1 MEFRDGLYES
11 GADEAPQQ
19 GLRSAPRPWYQT
31 EPLGD
36 SILNRI
42 SRGDLAGPRPVA
54 RTPNVEE
61 TTAAR
66 VSILDRLSRGEAIDP
81 QELQIRDQE
90 AATAS
95 REFGKALRRSGYSA
109 AATVKG
115 FAGQLLENVA
125 PEAGRALMRSAQD
138 TMANM
143 PRNLAPKINSFE
155 EARAGGLR
163 GLSLYGA
170 SALGEGGASILPP
183 IAGGLVGGLLGRT
196 PAGRVIGG
204 LAASLPM
211 TAGEVALNIQDDPRA
226 LANTTPA
233 ERTALMLGSGT
244 VGSIAEVAVPEALIL
259 PRLLG
264 NARRVAPGI
273 SSALSNIAKTGLAG
287 GIGEFGTEAAQDL
300 TGQAALNIARGDP
313 ISNLDLGQAGE
324 AGIRGALPGGVIG
337 GVAGGVQSL
346 YSNVGAASDAV
357 KAKAPTLDDII
368 GGIANAAENPQE
380 MGARL
385 TNMTLDQLSKSP
397 EFLSKAR
404 EYGLKGLDTGADFV
418 AELKRQ
424 VDDFIVDNVSPEN
437 QERYIQQA
445 ARLNSATAMD
455 WRALR
460 SALEAET
467 GRQFVNDLA
476 VFGTQA
482 GKRAGKNITE
492 AWDWLSK
499 FTQGITGAVSD
510 RTGNAPRQ
518 SVRRSTINENN
529 RLLNNLKKYDKDNN
543 TSLYDKLFGEG
554 TTSEQRSKR
563 AAMLWKATDAKADD
577 YFSEQNL
584 NANPERRKQL
594 GEWWRMTETDLRA
607 VIKAARAAEP
617 VKPPSKGSE
626 SFGLPTELTQS
637 SESRL
642 ARDLRM
648 ADQFSVEDEDA
659 SPLAFGAAE
668 DQESQ
673 LVDPDA
679 MENEEDGEDDFAG
692 DLSGQASGRMVR
704 VGGESVRVQ
713 DAISS
718 GARSPWDQTT
728 MKQALSV
735 ERFKNDPGSS
745 LNVKLTVDESSLPPG
760 VTITNAM
767 VYKALGGKRIKTDK
781 YEDYSDGEIK
791 EGEPINL
798 KISPLSIAA
807 LAQTE
812 PYRKY
817 FANATG
823 GYDPSL
829 SSETRNVHVSNAAL
843 SELESM
849 GLEIDPEALGLPEG
863 NPIRFTAEVEVQSP
877 ETIVGYKKEQN
888 EEGKWEKVPVRIK
901 DLEGKERKKNAL
913 KLQSDPERIAFETI
927 RDAVRGDI
935 ATIDDL
941 RDLVAFKRDPTTAPI
956 YDDNGDLITGTLMD
970 NSAYTV
976 PMEDLA
982 ETLNL
987 QDVSA
992 DDLETYINQVEASQE
1007 EFLDNIS
1014 GQNAGGDTPDKE
1026 FRSKP
1031 NKAQEGLASMR
1042 RGVKKTAKKRADAA
1056 KSALMS
1062 RIKYLQ
1068 DKIKTVNNEQ
1078 YRQNLQREL
1087 DGKLAEVKT
1096 FNANYARLYGFKKQ
1110 GDLVPAN
1117 INVADTYATE
1127 QKRGRSLSNDNRE
1140 RGEFLSPADQRE
1152 LTRIRDKIRATRTL
1166 PELKETLDSFVNK
1179 DDLAE
1184 LNSKLKDAVAVEA
1197 KEHRLRLERLWNTV
1211 REQGGFGVNVG
1222 REALAPIE
1230 KRPVLTRPKEKA
1242 PSPKTK
1248 KELQR
1253 EELADVVTQIEGVLS
1268 AEVDAKENAKTVV
1281 TGGAST
1287 LADIK
1292 RLSEI
1297 INGFAVSAKTRQ
1309 MLRNKLDT
1317 RLRIIEQRIA
1327 DSMNS
1332 AKTPLILDAMGK
1344 RIQEFKSVLSDESL
1358 AKLRAVYSAKR
1369 AALTQANAQNN
1380 NTSTEDG
1387 SAAGTPADSS
1397 APPATPAEEE
1407 NNAAGNEPPPPP
1419 PTPPGG
1425 GDNPLTPA
1433 QIDLLRSSAEK
1444 GDVGAQFELAWMYDH
1459 GEGAAQDKVEA
1470 EKWYRMAADQGDATA
1485 QYNLALMY
1493 ETGDGVPQNYTEA
1506 VKWYQKSAE
1515 QGDDDARLALEELLG
1530 QKTSAG
1536 ADGAPPP
1543 PSPPPTP
1550 PGGDS
1555 NPPPLPS
1562 NDAQK
1567 RFLEVVERIMG
1578 KRVRVQFEQTLQNGG
1593 AAETVARSKRERL
1606 DQLRTMRRDLLD
1618 KLRNETEAKKKSDI
1632 EKKIAKIEEEER
1644 KVDRDEAVL
1653 SLIRVATGREVQAG
1667 LAEHEAFHAAFK
1679 VFFTPEERGV
1689 ITTAFTKGLVA
1700 RRLREVFKDEPD
1712 VLAAIDRDPEEA
1724 AAYAFQIWSRD
1735 PDLLK
1740 LGERVDNLFNKFLK
1754 WVRNLFGVL
1763 TYEERAELLLN
1774 DLASGRRAEQGT
1786 SPVAKILD
1794 KDRPWSERA
1803 QKYAQDLYDLVQ
1815 KGHDVILGSVYNRLA
1830 DAGNPILAKIAR
1842 AGYQPTG
1849 EEGGAGMVQRAITEI
1864 KRLSN
1869 RLDAIFKGLN
1879 DEELKALQDAKV
1891 ANVRPTNEKLAARYD
1906 ALGKFFDDMYK
1917 YQTEA
1922 GIDLGDRGTGGNYYP
1937 LTWDPEKVLK
1947 DKAGFIKMLEP
1958 YAEQLRDMKKTPL
1971 EIWQGITEYIDRGE
1985 DLVSVMGQNDEPLSE
2000 SSRVRSLDFISR
2012 DDRRQFMVD
2021 SPIETAVRY
2030 VKQAVRQTEFVR
2042 AYGVNGSKLKAWK
2055 AEAMETYGATQDDM
2069 ALVNDYIDGLLGNKE
2084 IGMSRELKDLYGAL
2098 TVYQNVRLLPF
2109 SLFNSLVDPLG
2120 IAIRSNSMGDAWGVF
2135 TYSLKNLFR
2144 DWKSEYTPDQWE
2156 QIAVDYGIVE
2166 RSGTSINA
2174 DNLYTGI
2181 TLRGT
2186 TKKINDAFFKY
2197 NLLNGWI
2204 RSNTIAAVKMSQ
2216 RFMYRSSQ
2224 NFFGEEQSKRYL
2236 DELGLKAEDIVLGP
2250 DGERILIHADELMA
2264 AGKSEQEAEAAA
2276 ERIRLATEQFV
2287 RQSLLNPTSA
2297 ELPNWASN
2305 PYFMPIAHLKSFVFG
2320 FNRTILDR
2328 VQNEM
2333 ENDNFKPLL
2342 VATAYVP
2349 GMIAATFLKDM
2360 ASGFGEEPPYK
2371 KDWGVMDY
2379 LQEGVAK
2386 SGLTGTGQFFSD
2398 MQQDIQFGGH
2408 GYESL
2413 AGPTLGQLQK
2423 GLKVMTTGDDD
2434 DFWRFVVKSLPA
2446 NPVFD
2451 QWMLPNY

>member
-1 MEFRDGLYES
+1 MAAYDDPYVPGGPSRLTSYLDR
-11 GADEAPQQ
+11 APAQP
-19 GLRSAPRPWYQT
+19 GPSRLTRSLDQ
-31 EPLGD
+31 
-36 SILNRI
+36 I
-42 SRGDLAGPRPVA
+42 
-54 RTPNVEE
+54 
-61 TTAAR
+61 TASR
-66 VSILDRLSRGEAIDP
+66 VSLLDRLSQGERVDP
-81 QELQIRDQE
+81 REIQQHDVE
-90 AATAS
+90 AVDSST
-95 REFGKALRRSGYSA
+95 EFGKGLRRFGYSA
-109 AATVKG
+109 EATTKA

-125 PEAGRALMRSAQD
+125 PEAGRSLMRDAQE

-143 PRNLAPKINSFE
+143 PRNLAPEFATFD
-155 EARAGGLR
+155 EARAAGLR
-163 GLSLYGA
+163 GMGSYFA
-170 SALGEGGASILPP
+170 SALGEGGASL
-183 IAGGLVGGLLGRT
+183 AATGLGMLGGGIVGGLAGRAALGRVLGG
-196 PAGRVIGG
+196 AG
-204 LAASLPM
+204 AALPM
-211 TAGEVALNIQDDPRA
+211 EAGEVALDIQNDPRA

-233 ERTALMLGSGT
+233 ERTALMLGRGGVNAALET
-244 VGSIAEVAVPEALIL
+244 VVPEALVV

-264 NARRVAPGI
+264 RAARTAPGVLP
-273 SSALSNIAKTGLAG
+273 ALSNVATTGLAG
-287 GIGEFGTEAAQDL
+287 GVGEFGTEAAQDL

-385 TNMTLDQLSKSP
+385 TNMTLDQLSKTP

-404 EYGLKGLDTGADFV
+404 EYGLKGINTGADAV

-424 VDDFIVDNVSPEN
+424 VDDFIVENVSPEN
-437 QERYIQQA
+437 QERYMRQA

-455 WRALR
+455 WRALK

-467 GRQFVNDLA
+467 GRQFANDLA

-482 GKRAGKNITE
+482 GKRAAKNAGET
-492 AWDWLSK
+492 WSWLSDFGK
-499 FTQGITGAVSD
+499 GVAGAVKD
-510 RTGNAPRQ
+510 RAGGDAKQ
-518 SVRRSTINENN
+518 SAIIPTINQRRALLESIANVNPTLREQIFGKGATEN
-529 RLLNNLKKYDKDNN
+529 D
-543 TSLYDKLFGEG
+543 
-554 TTSEQRSKR
+554 
-563 AAMLWKATDAKADD
+563 
-577 YFSEQNL
+577 
-584 NANPERRKQL
+584 RKQL
-594 GEWWRMTETDLRA
+594 ASLIANQLADGGMTYYSDENLQRDPRRKAFLDNWTASTGTDFRKVMQAAQEGLNNVDMRGLTEDEDLLRIERQMPGAGMSQLGGQLSRAEILDTEGASAASGLEEGSDRATTDYGSDALDASARPVTDGSKIEVGGE
-607 VIKAARAAEP
+607 
-617 VKPPSKGSE
+617 
-626 SFGLPTELTQS
+626 
-637 SESRL
+637 
-642 ARDLRM
+642 RDLRVKTSIL
-648 ADQFSVEDEDA
+648 AGERSPFDEKAFRSTLVQEKYKNNPNTSVDVEIE
-659 SPLAFGAAE
+659 
-668 DQESQ
+668 
-673 LVDPDA
+673 VDP
-679 MENEEDGEDDFAG
+679 E
-692 DLSGQASGRMVR
+692 
-704 VGGESVRVQ
+704 
-713 DAISS
+713 
-718 GARSPWDQTT
+718 T
-728 MKQALSV
+728 
-735 ERFKNDPGSS
+735 
-745 LNVKLTVDESSLPPG
+745 LPEG
-760 VTITNAM
+760 VTLTNAQIAN
-767 VYKALGGKRIKTDK
+767 ALGGKRVGKQAFK
-781 YEDYSDGEIK
+781 PYSDNEVSA
-791 EGEPINL
+791 EGPLKLRINPM
-798 KISPLSIAA
+798 SAA
-807 LAQTE
+807 ATVRDEAFREQFA
-812 PYRKY
+812 PYIGAYDEMEGMSENARRGRA
-817 FANATG
+817 FAGALG
-823 GYDPSL
+823 AM
-829 SSETRNVHVSNAAL
+829 SEN
-843 SELESM
+843 
-849 GLEIDPEALGLPEG
+849 GIEIDPEVFGLPAG
-863 NPIRFTAEVEVQSP
+863 NPIRFKVNADLAKVKESL
-877 ETIVGYKKEQN
+877 IVNRAG
-888 EEGKWEKVPVRIK
+888 GKNV
-901 DLEGKERKKNAL
+901 
-913 KLQSDPERIAFETI
+913 T
-927 RDAVRGDI
+927 
-935 ATIDDL
+935 L
-941 RDLVAFKRDPTTAPI
+941 RDLRKESSKRLPGPSKRLFERIREDYTNEFATREQIEALADFIEGGAKGDIPEFTGRRSGGEPASNLRVLRKLDPDALRDMLDEVDI
-956 YDDNGDLITGTLMD
+956 GREEFMD
-970 NSAYTV
+970 NLTGR
-976 PMEDLA
+976 
-982 ETLNL
+982 
-987 QDVSA
+987 
-992 DDLETYINQVEASQE
+992 LETA
-1007 EFLDNIS
+1007 
-1014 GQNAGGDTPDKE
+1014 DTPDAE
-1026 FRSKP
+1026 FE
-1031 NKAQEGLASMR
+1031 A
-1042 RGVKKTAKKRADAA
+1042 AA
-1056 KSALMS
+1056 KQSTLE
-1062 RIKYLQ
+1062 Y
-1068 DKIKTVNNEQ
+1068 E
-1078 YRQNLQREL
+1078 
-1087 DGKLAEVKT
+1087 
-1096 FNANYARLYGFKKQ
+1096 
-1110 GDLVPAN
+1110 
-1117 INVADTYATE
+1117 
-1127 QKRGRSLSNDNRE
+1127 
-1140 RGEFLSPADQRE
+1140 
-1152 LTRIRDKIRATRTL
+1152 RATDRM
-1166 PELKETLDSFVNK
+1166 
-1179 DDLAE
+1179 AE
-1184 LNSKLKDAVAVEA
+1184 RRSGKTPAAA
-1197 KEHRLRLERLWNTV
+1197 T
-1211 REQGGFGVNVG
+1211 
-1222 REALAPIE
+1222 PIE
-1230 KRPVLTRPKEKA
+1230 KDLLEAQFT
-1242 PSPKTK
+1242 
-1248 KELQR
+1248 
-1253 EELADVVTQIEGVLS
+1253 
-1268 AEVDAKENAKTVV
+1268 
-1281 TGGAST
+1281 
-1287 LADIK
+1287 
-1292 RLSEI
+1292 
-1297 INGFAVSAKTRQ
+1297 
-1309 MLRNKLDT
+1309 
-1317 RLRIIEQRIA
+1317 
-1327 DSMNS
+1327 
-1332 AKTPLILDAMGK
+1332 
-1344 RIQEFKSVLSDESL
+1344 ESL
-1358 AKLRAVYSAKR
+1358 AAAKAPIRLRNIGNQINKAKR
-1369 AALTQANAQNN
+1369 KLGEEAVSRLREQYAAKMADLTAPK
-1380 NTSTEDG
+1380 TE
-1387 SAAGTPADSS
+1387 
-1397 APPATPAEEE
+1397 PAEVVEPVEVIEPPETAAVEE
-1407 NNAAGNEPPPPP
+1407 NNTAGDE
-1419 PTPPGG
+1419 
-1425 GDNPLTPA
+1425 
-1433 QIDLLRSSAEK
+1433 
-1444 GDVGAQFELAWMYDH
+1444 
-1459 GEGAAQDKVEA
+1459 
-1470 EKWYRMAADQGDATA
+1470 
-1485 QYNLALMY
+1485 
-1493 ETGDGVPQNYTEA
+1493 
-1506 VKWYQKSAE
+1506 
-1515 QGDDDARLALEELLG
+1515 
-1530 QKTSAG
+1530 
-1536 ADGAPPP
+1536 PP

-1567 RFLEVVERIMG
+1567 RFLQVVEKIMG
-1578 KRVRVQFEQTLQNGG
+1578 KRVRVDFEQALQNGG

-1618 KLRNETEAKKKSDI
+1618 KSRKSETTPAEKAEA

-1653 SLIRVATGREVQAG
+1653 GIIRVATGREVQAG

-1815 KGHDVILGSVYNRLA
+1815 KGHDVVLGSVYNRLA

-1849 EEGGAGMVQRAITEI
+1849 EEGGAGMVQRAITET

-1869 RLDAIFKGLN
+1869 RVDAIFKGLN

-1917 YQTEA
+1917 YQTDV
-1922 GIDLGDRGTGGNYYP
+1922 GIDLGNRGTGGTYYP

-2166 RSGTSINA
+2166 RAGTSINA

-2342 VATAYVP
+2342 VASAYVP

-2386 SGLTGTGQFFSD
+2386 SGLTGTGQFFTD

-2423 GLKVMTTGDDD
+2423 GLKVMTNGDDD
-2434 DFWRFVVKSLPA
+2434 DFWRFTVKSLPA
-2446 NPVFD
+2446 NPVYD
-2451 QWMLPNY
+2451 QWLLPGY